1 MEIKCKKKHFS
12 LKPLGNQKLFY
23 LEVYKNCQD
32 TYGFVQHQMQ
42 NKTVIGKTLHI
53 EKPHNKQYGEN
64 SCNLFI
70 WNFILVIMMFT
81 SELTKSF
88 AGRKELFLSF
98 PLQTIM
104 HFNFLFYPQEVL
116 SIMFFRHP
124 VVLYMQ
130 IEKSMQLFMFVK
142 VLCYRSTIT
151 SSK

>member
-1 MEIKCKKKHFS
+1 
-12 LKPLGNQKLFY
+12 
-23 LEVYKNCQD
+23 
-32 TYGFVQHQMQ
+32 
-42 NKTVIGKTLHI
+42 
-53 EKPHNKQYGEN
+53 
-64 SCNLFI
+64 
-70 WNFILVIMMFT
+70 MFT
-81 SELTKSF
+81 SELRKSF

-116 SIMFFRHP
+116 SIMFFRPP